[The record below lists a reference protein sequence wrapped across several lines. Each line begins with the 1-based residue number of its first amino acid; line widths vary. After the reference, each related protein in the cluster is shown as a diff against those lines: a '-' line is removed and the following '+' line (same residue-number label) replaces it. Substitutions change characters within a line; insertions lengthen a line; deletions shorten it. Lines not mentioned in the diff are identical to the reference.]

1 MTTDPTTQTH
11 KTLNDFM
18 CEFGVALVL
27 DTMAANL
34 ELKVARAPD
43 PTSKRNAEIL
53 RSAAQQ
59 IRAAGEFTF
68 DE

>member
-1 MTTDPTTQTH
+1 MTTDPTAQTH

-34 ELKVARAPD
+34 ELKVAPD
-43 PTSKRNAEIL
+43 ATSKRNAKIL
-53 RSAAQQ
+53 HSAAQQ
-59 IRAAGEFTF
+59 IRDAGEFAF
-68 DE
+68 DK